1 MALCQKG
8 KRILERMVRMVLVS
22 GCLLGHNCKYN
33 GGNNLTPSLVEQL
46 RTVSHQVICPECMGG
61 LCIPHLPSE
70 IEVGFSGE
78 DVLCGRG
85 KVFAQDGSDVTQAFL
100 NGAYAVLDIAKKTNP
115 SCIYLKQSSPSC
127 GCGLIYDGTFT
138 HQKKPGN
145 GVTTA
150 LLLKH
155 HFPVTAV

>member
-1 MALCQKG
+1 
-8 KRILERMVRMVLVS
+8 MVLVS

-78 DVLCGRG
+78 DVIRGRG
-85 KVFAQDGSDVTQAFL
+85 KVFAQDGFGCDAGFL
-100 NGAYAVLDIAKKTNP
+100 KRCLCCAGYREKNESIL
-115 SCIYLKQSSPSC
+115 YLPEA
-127 GCGLIYDGTFT
+127 IF
-138 HQKKPGN
+138 P
-145 GVTTA
+145 
-150 LLLKH
+150 LLRLWAH
-155 HFPVTAV
+155 L